1 MSQLSNP
8 FLEVDL
14 PDSEE
19 IYEPTPF
26 GISALTNVDHLMDDV
41 FQDLEQL
48 LVRGAVL
55 PNDLH
60 EEPAPEPVRSA
71 FAAPLLMP
79 SCLTPP
85 PQSAAAAYLSAA
97 LANGQMPTH
106 LPMGELP
113 PDASVPNPSNA
124 PNALPDRI
132 SPQMLNSHDLIE
144 DPDLADLM
152 NLEQITV
159 PPRKSGNGGLV
170 LSAILGTLLVTGGLY
185 ATLKYRLYQMIPGM
199 RAGVTEASAPQ
210 SAESGKDQQFL
221 DYVGRS
227 LNRIDRTAA
236 RDTGTIATAPGTVPG
251 TIPSTIPGTVPP
263 PPDLLTV
270 PSVVTVPP
278 VVGTL
283 PAAQPPVF
291 GSFTNQPGVTPP
303 RAVPGTVAAP
313 VSPVKA
319 SPAARPAARSTTPTV
334 TRPTAVSPAAT
345 QTAPSLPVVV
355 SPSPVATALTPNF
368 DASETHSLIG
378 LLELGDRSAALMA
391 VNGVPQ
397 RIQVGEKIGASGW
410 QVMSITNQ
418 AAIIQRNNEVR
429 SIYVGQQF

>member
-26 GISALTNVDHLMDDV
+26 GISALTSVDHLMDEV

-60 EEPAPEPVRSA
+60 EEPAPKPVS
-71 FAAPLLMP
+71 AAPLLMP
-79 SCLTPP
+79 SCLTAP

-106 LPMGELP
+106 LPTGELP
-113 PDASVPNPSNA
+113 SDALPSGLPNA
-124 PNALPDRI
+124 LPNALPDRI
-132 SPQMLNSHDLIE
+132 SPQMLNSHDDLMD
-144 DPDLADLM
+144 DPDLVDLM

-159 PPRKSGNGGLV
+159 PPRKSGNGGIV
-170 LSAILGTLLVTGGLY
+170 LSAVLGTLLVTGGLY
-185 ATLKYRLYQMIPGM
+185 ATLRYRLYQMIPGM
-199 RAGVTEASAPQ
+199 GTGVTEASVPQ
-210 SAESGKDQQFL
+210 SAQSGKDQQFL

-227 LNRIDRTAA
+227 LNRIDRTAT
-236 RDTGTIATAPGTVPG
+236 RSGTGTIATAPGTVPS
-251 TIPSTIPGTVPP
+251 TIPGTVPGTVPP

-291 GSFTNQPGVTPP
+291 GSFTNQPGVTLP
-303 RAVPGTVAAP
+303 RTVPGTVPGITAVA
-313 VSPVKA
+313 PVKA
-319 SPAARPAARSTTPTV
+319 SPAARPAARPSAPSATA
-334 TRPTAVSPAAT
+334 TRPTAVAPVT
-345 QTAPSLPVVV
+345 QAAPSLPVV
-355 SPSPVATALTPNF
+355 SPSPIALTPNF

-410 QVMSITNQ
+410 QVMSITSQ